1 MHPDANLFD
10 PPPPYPGKGRP
21 RVKGARRP
29 EPRQAVA
36 AATRFTRL
44 EVGWYGGGKR
54 RVDTREGTGH
64 GYKAGAGLVPLRW
77 AFVRDTTG
85 THRDEYAFTTDANLS
100 PTGVIGYDCGRWNM
114 EATFPE
120 ARSCLGLETARGWC
134 KKTVPR
140 ASPCLLGSYSV
151 VAILFHARPAA
162 KRAGAVAWPGKATVT
177 FSDALCAVRRRLW
190 DEAVLPRA
198 GDAAALQKLPAPV
211 RELPLTTLAPAT

>member
-1 MHPDANLFD
+1 M
-10 PPPPYPGKGRP
+10 
-21 RVKGARRP
+21 
-29 EPRQAVA
+29 
-36 AATRFTRL
+36 
-44 EVGWYGGGKR
+44 
-54 RVDTREGTGH
+54 
-64 GYKAGAGLVPLRW
+64 PLRW

-85 THRDEYAFTTDANLS
+85 THRDEYVFTTDPNLS
-100 PTGVIGYDCGRWNM
+100 PTGVIGYDRGRWSI

-120 ARSCLGLETARGWC
+120 ARSCLGLETTRGWC

-140 ASPCLLGSYSV
+140 AGPCLLGSYSV

-177 FSDALCAVRRRLW
+177 FSDALCAVRRWPW

-211 RELPLTTLAPAT
+211 RELPLTTLAPAA